1 MPHSPSTVL
10 LPRDVLVGVV
20 RLIPFQMCG
29 SSTVPPKL
37 SLRPW
42 PERSYNRE
50 RDCSGGGEKTPRPM
64 PKDRKYQSA
73 VEILTRPATDLTL
86 RGAANQIAMA
96 EIKLSPI
103 DNENAGR

>member
-1 MPHSPSTVL
+1 
-10 LPRDVLVGVV
+10 
-20 RLIPFQMCG
+20 
-29 SSTVPPKL
+29 
-37 SLRPW
+37 
-42 PERSYNRE
+42 
-50 RDCSGGGEKTPRPM
+50 M

-96 EIKLSPI
+96 EITLSPI